1 MSKQRVEIKPGDV
14 CISSERCRNGWE
26 DRLSLTR
33 DAALRL
39 IKEASDKADPSA
51 QARIN
56 KGLTN
61 AQAFQILG
69 GGVQRDPVGYLIS
82 RNILKQCGI
91 PLNQISRCASEND
104 QADDRGDGHPL
115 RREE

>member
-1 MSKQRVEIKPGDV
+1 MSKQKVEIKSGEV

-39 IKEASDKADPSA
+39 IKESSAATDPSA
-51 QARIN
+51 QSRIN
-56 KGLTN
+56 KQLTN

-69 GGVQRDPVGYLIS
+69 GGVLRDPVGYLIS
-82 RNILKQCGI
+82 KNILKQCGI
-91 PLNQISRCASEND
+91 PLKQMQLNAPTEAQKERRCERS
-104 QADDRGDGHPL
+104 
-115 RREE
+115 

>member
-1 MSKQRVEIKPGDV
+1 MSKQKVEIKPGDV

-69 GGVQRDPVGYLIS
+69 GGVLRDPVGYLFS

-91 PLNQISRCASEND
+91 PLNQMQLNAPTEAQKERRCERS
-104 QADDRGDGHPL
+104 
-115 RREE
+115 

>member
-1 MSKQRVEIKPGDV
+1 MSKQKTEIKPGDV
-14 CISSERCRNGWE
+14 CVVSERCRDGWE

-39 IKEASDKADPSA
+39 IKEASEATDPRA
-51 QARIN
+51 PARIN

-69 GGVQRDPVGYLIS
+69 GALRDPMDSLVS
-82 RNILKQCGI
+82 KNILKQCGI
-91 PLNQISRCASEND
+91 PLKQMQLTALTEAQKKQR
-104 QADDRGDGHPL
+104 
-115 RREE
+115 

>member
-1 MSKQRVEIKPGDV
+1 MSKQKVEIKPGDV

-39 IKEASDKADPSA
+39 IKESSAATDPSA
-51 QARIN
+51 QSRIN

-61 AQAFQILG
+61 AQAFEILG
-69 GGVQRDPVGYLIS
+69 GGVLRDPVGCLIS

-91 PLNQISRCASEND
+91 PLNQMQLNAPTEAQKEQRGSE
-104 QADDRGDGHPL
+104 G
-115 RREE
+115 

>member
-39 IKEASDKADPSA
+39 IKEASAMVELSA
-51 QARIN
+51 KSAIN

-69 GGVQRDPVGYLIS
+69 GGVLRDPVGYLFS

-91 PLNQISRCASEND
+91 PLNQMQLNAPTEAQKENGQCD
-104 QADDRGDGHPL
+104 
-115 RREE
+115 E

>member
-1 MSKQRVEIKPGDV
+1 MSKKAEIKPGDV
-14 CISSERCRNGWE
+14 RVVSERCHNGWE

-39 IKEASDKADPSA
+39 IKEASDIADPSA

-56 KGLTN
+56 KQLTN
-61 AQAFQILG
+61 AQAFLILRD
-69 GGVQRDPVGYLIS
+69 GVFRDPVGYLIS

-91 PLNQISRCASEND
+91 PLKQMQLAAPTEA
-104 QADDRGDGHPL
+104 QKKQKEAGK
-115 RREE
+115 

>member
-1 MSKQRVEIKPGDV
+1 MSKKVEIKPGDV
-14 CISSERCRNGWE
+14 CIASEWGWGRNGWE

-33 DAALRL
+33 DAALRIL
-39 IKEASDKADPSA
+39 KESSEATDPSA
-51 QARIN
+51 QSKIN

-69 GGVQRDPVGYLIS
+69 DGVLRDPVGYRIS

-91 PLNQISRCASEND
+91 PLKQMQLNAPTEAQKESK
-104 QADDRGDGHPL
+104 
-115 RREE
+115 

>member
-39 IKEASDKADPSA
+39 SKRRQTKQT
-51 QARIN
+51 QAH
-56 KGLTN
+56 KHESTK
-61 AQAFQILG
+61 
-69 GGVQRDPVGYLIS
+69 V
-82 RNILKQCGI
+82 
-91 PLNQISRCASEND
+91 
-104 QADDRGDGHPL
+104 
-115 RREE
+115 

>member
-1 MSKQRVEIKPGDV
+1 MSKKVEIKPGDV
-14 CISSERCRNGWE
+14 CIASEWGWGRNGWE

-69 GGVQRDPVGYLIS
+69 GGVLRDPVGYLFS

-91 PLNQISRCASEND
+91 PLNQMQLNAPTEA
-104 QADDRGDGHPL
+104 QKEQRGKEG
-115 RREE
+115 

>member
-1 MSKQRVEIKPGDV
+1 MSKQKTEIKPGDV

-39 IKEASDKADPSA
+39 IKESSEATDPSA
-51 QARIN
+51 PSQIN
-56 KGLTN
+56 KSLTN

-69 GGVQRDPVGYLIS
+69 GALRDPVGHLIS
-82 RNILKQCGI
+82 KNILKQCGV
-91 PLNQISRCASEND
+91 PLKQM
-104 QADDRGDGHPL
+104 QL
-115 RREE
+115 V